1 MKAQE
6 KNSDIDEIF
15 TSMSQTVNNIKNF
28 LDLLLSRGKCSL
40 KALSEEISAE
50 IDEVIEKEIRNGN
63 KYLAG
68 RFTVTLIGNKN
79 FKAAFEIY
87 LEQPNGEFLKID
99 GDSQIFPLSRL
110 ESSDAD
116 ELLLKKEIVHE
127 FDEPQQSFSDARIV
141 NESASSSNEIS
152 LTELLQGH
160 H

>member
-1 MKAQE
+1 MAK
-6 KNSDIDEIF
+6 KKGNIF
-15 TSMSQTVNNIKNF
+15 KKILVGLFVIVF
-28 LDLLLSRGKCSL
+28 LL
-40 KALSEEISAE
+40 ALGISA
-50 IDEVIEKEIRNGN
+50 IAACIYYEVIEKEIRNGN